1 MTTTLQQPTASTPNK
16 TRSGSLLLPGLIGF
30 FFAFR
35 TCFTFLW
42 FQDDPQLGSI
52 ATVTLSF
59 ALLTVVSLSTIG
71 STPSISPSA
80 FRTSTL
86 RWITAFLGL
95 NLLSLL
101 WTAAPL
107 DAAASYWGAWAA
119 DVATIWFLLRDGHA
133 DSRAEAVMKGYI
145 SGTCLV
151 AIIAWGLPV
160 MSDLRL
166 GDEDYLHP
174 NAIGFVTAI
183 ATLMAMHLA
192 HRQKNWRWPAIW
204 LALTL
209 MRTISKTSIIA
220 FFAALIFYVFRNKSL
235 TRAARIWIGVVAG
248 VILGVLSG
256 LLITYAN
263 TYSESTNPETLTGR
277 TVIWAASG
285 EIALEKPIIGHGFYS
300 LRFLVPP
307 IGTFQ
312 PEQAHNELLQQ
323 FFVLGTTGIVFVLCL
338 YWAVFRQIRRAPASN
353 LKTLA
358 ATLLVFA
365 LVRGLTDTQ
374 NFDLS
379 YPLWLMAM
387 ISILLAS
394 QAAPAQPPLPLVQN
408 ADHDFIR

>member
-1 MTTTLQQPTASTPNK
+1 VTTTLQQPTSSTPNK
-16 TRSGSLLLPGLIGF
+16 THSSFLLLPGLIGF

-35 TCFTFLW
+35 TCLTFLW
-42 FQDDPQLGSI
+42 FQEDPQQGSI
-52 ATVTLSF
+52 AAVALSL
-59 ALLTVVSLSTIG
+59 AILTTAALSTIG
-71 STPSISPSA
+71 STPSISTSA
-80 FRTSTL
+80 FRTPAL
-86 RWITAFLGL
+86 RWIVAFLGL

-145 SGTCLV
+145 SGACLV
-151 AIIAWGLPV
+151 AIIAWCLPV

-166 GDEDYLHP
+166 GNEDYLHP

-277 TVIWAASG
+277 TVIWAAAS

-307 IGTFQ
+307 IGIFQ

-323 FFVLGTTGIVFVLCL
+323 FFVLGTTGVVVTLCL
-338 YWAVFRQIRRAPASN
+338 YWVVFRQIRRAPPSN

-365 LVRGLTDTQ
+365 LVRGLADTS

-387 ISILLAS
+387 LSILLA
-394 QAAPAQPPLPLVQN
+394 AQTSKPLPT
-408 ADHDFIR
+408 ATPEAHAS